1 MARSAKPLKPVLP
14 VTADGGAVPPPFFVL
29 AAPDAAEAAR
39 GWYDWL
45 AKEKRYSR
53 HTLRAYGQDLAAFFA
68 FLAEHL
74 GGPASLA
81 DLLALRPADFRAFL
95 NRRRMDGLEASS
107 LARQLSCVRGFFR
120 RLQRSGL
127 EVGAAAS
134 LIRSPKR
141 KQALPKPLS
150 REGAL
155 AVIDEAEAA
164 RAEPWLQARD
174 AALLLLLYG
183 AGLRLGEALAL
194 NGCDRPHGDSLTV
207 TGKGNKQRL
216 LPILPLVRQAVDD
229 YVRLCPYPIQAD
241 GPLFFGARGKR
252 LDPAIMQKAMREAR
266 RALMLPET
274 ATPHALRHSFATHLL
289 GQGGDLRTIQEL
301 LGHVSLSTT
310 QRYTDV
316 DAEALLNVYKS
327 AHPRATMG

>member
-1 MARSAKPLKPVLP
+1 MAQPA
-14 VTADGGAVPPPFFVL
+14 TAVSDGAAQAAPAFFVL
-29 AAPDAAEAAR
+29 AAEDAALAAR

-53 HTLRAYGQDLAAFFA
+53 HTLRAYGQDMAAFFA

-81 DLLALRPADFRAFL
+81 DLAALRPADFRAFL
-95 NRRRMDGLEASS
+95 NRRRLDGLEATS

-120 RLQRSGL
+120 RLQRQGHA
-127 EVGAAAS
+127 VNAAAN
-134 LIRSPKR
+134 LIRTPKR

-150 REGAL
+150 LSGAQD
-155 AVIDEAEAA
+155 VIDEAESA

-174 AALLLLLYG
+174 AAVLLLLYG
-183 AGLRLGEALAL
+183 AGLRLGEAIGL
-194 NGCDRPHGDSLTV
+194 NGRDQPRGDSLTV

-216 LPILPLVRQAVDD
+216 LPILPVVRQAVAE
-229 YVRLCPYPIQAD
+229 YVRLCPYAITPD

-252 LDPAIMQKAMREAR
+252 LDPAIMQKAVRDAR

-301 LGHVSLSTT
+301 LGHASLSTT

-316 DAEALLNVYKS
+316 DAEALLKVYKN